1 MSFIKYAV
9 PALVAAQTAMA
20 ASCGSTD
27 STITIASQ
35 TDLDT
40 YATCTTLKGDVEIS
54 SSASG
59 DLTLS
64 GVTSITGSL
73 SCTGASNV
81 TSLTASALSS
91 IGSAFTLDG
100 LTTLTTLSFTNLSSV
115 GSISWTALPELQSLD
130 FTKGV
135 SEAGDVLIT
144 NTGLTSLDGISL
156 TTVGKFDITENTNLK
171 TVNVNE
177 LTNATGLINFAG
189 NMDSL
194 QIILPNLGTGT
205 NMTFRNVSGV
215 SIPSLETLSGQ
226 LGFWGNTFGNFSA
239 ANLTTTGDLV
249 FDDNTDL
256 SNISM
261 PVLKTVNGGFQIAR
275 NDKLKEITFP
285 DLEEVT
291 GAIDFSGDFDSVSL
305 SALTEVKGG
314 FNMQSTG
321 NFSCSAF
328 KTLRENNVIRG
339 TYTCKA
345 NTTDPTTKDG
355 SSGTGTST
363 STSSTSSSTS
373 SDSASV
379 MNVASMPALGLAA
392 VLGALLQYAL

>member
-1 MSFIKYAV
+1 MAFVKYALPV
-9 PALVAAQTAMA
+9 VAAAQAALA

-27 STITIASQ
+27 STITISSQ
-35 TDLDT
+35 SDLDS
-40 YATCTTLKGDVEIS
+40 YATCPTLKGNVEIS
-54 SSASG
+54 EHASG

-64 GVTSITGSL
+64 GVYSITGGL
-73 SCTGASNV
+73 SCTDGSNI
-81 TSLTASALSS
+81 TSLSSSSLSS
-91 IGSAFTLDG
+91 IGEAFKLDG
-100 LTTLTTLSFTNLSSV
+100 LTTLTTLSFTNLTSV
-115 GSISWTALPELQSLD
+115 GSISWTALPELQALD

-135 SEAGDVLIT
+135 SQAGSVEIT

-156 TTVGKFDITENTNLK
+156 KTVGAFDITENTNLK

-189 NMDSL
+189 NLDSL
-194 QIILPNLGTGT
+194 EIILPNLGTGT
-205 NMTFRNVSGV
+205 NMTIRNVSGV
-215 SIPSLETLSGQ
+215 SLPSLETLSGQ
-226 LGFWGNTFGNFSA
+226 LGFWGNTFNNFSA
-239 ANLTTTGDLV
+239 PNLTSTADLV
-249 FDDNTDL
+249 FDDNTKL
-256 SNISM
+256 ANISM

-275 NDKLKEITFP
+275 NDKLKGIDFP
-285 DLEEVT
+285 DLKEVT

-345 NTTDPTTKDG
+345 STTDPTTSDG
-355 SSGTGTST
+355 SSGTTTSTTSSGTS
-363 STSSTSSSTS
+363 SATS

-379 MNVASMPALGLAA
+379 MNVANLPALGLAA
-392 VLGALLQYAL
+392 IIGAVFAL

>member
-1 MSFIKYAV
+1 MAFIKYAL
-9 PALVAAQTAMA
+9 PALAVAQAAVA
-20 ASCGSTD
+20 ASCGSSG

-35 TDLDT
+35 SDLDS

-54 SSASG
+54 ESASG

-64 GVTSITGSL
+64 GVTSITGAL
-73 SCTGASNV
+73 TCTGASNI

-91 IGSAFTLDG
+91 IGDAFKLDG

-135 SEAGDVLIT
+135 SDAGNVEIT

-156 TTVGKFDITENTNLK
+156 TTVGTFDITENTNLK

-189 NMDSL
+189 NLDSL

-215 SIPSLETLSGQ
+215 SIPSLETLTGQ
-226 LGFWGNTFGNFSA
+226 LGFWGNTFSNFSA

-249 FDDNTDL
+249 FDDNSKI

-261 PVLKTVNGGFQIAR
+261 PVLKTVNGGFQLAR
-275 NDKLKEITFP
+275 NDKLKEISFP
-285 DLEEVT
+285 DLQEVT

-305 SALTEVKGG
+305 SALEEVKGG

-363 STSSTSSSTS
+363 SSSSSSSSTS

-392 VLGALLQYAL
+392 VFGALIQYAL